1 MSGNKITWTETFVGP
16 KKTCQMKNHFKPKDF
31 SLLWKL
37 ANKYPP
43 YKKNVQSF
51 LCVTVTPLFSN
62 SIASGVYTV
71 ILQITQKILITD
83 TCHWLEPIPVILGVL
98 KIFTF
103 SETITHFFQSPKFQF
118 SSLILDRLC
127 VSFNTHHFFMRKQ
140 FISVDCYTGRLTFS
154 NIILHKRAIKWIL
167 VARQAEMRK
176 GKCVPEVVAYEENL
190 IVIYNW
196 REIL

>member
-1 MSGNKITWTETFVGP
+1 MEKLEKNFERISSHHWSDMSNVPYKVRINRINIFRALLLLSMPKKVKETMRTRMSGNKITWTETFVGP
-16 KKTCQMKNHFKPKDF
+16 KKTCQMKNHLKPKDF

-51 LCVTVTPLFSN
+51 LNVTVTPLFSN

-83 TCHWLEPIPVILGVL
+83 TCHWLEPITVILGFL

-103 SETITHFFQSPKFQF
+103 SETITHFRTILFF
-118 SSLILDRLC
+118 SKSKVPI
-127 VSFNTHHFFMRKQ
+127 FK
-140 FISVDCYTGRLTFS
+140 S
-154 NIILHKRAIKWIL
+154 NFR
-167 VARQAEMRK
+167 
-176 GKCVPEVVAYEENL
+176 
-190 IVIYNW
+190 
-196 REIL
+196 